1 MPLSWDLVIPPG
13 IGILTPPTVSSWEPL
28 QPDAATAMQSR
39 QAASRSHL
47 LISALIICLFTGS
60 YISVLTRSIQNSAEQ
75 ETCDGWLRK
84 IVSQPGPK
92 GLNYEAGEEA
102 QVGAYFG
109 ALRAQRSR
117 RVFFSRLLRKWNRVD
132 WASPRNT

>member
-60 YISVLTRSIQNSAEQ
+60 YISVLVRSNH
-75 ETCDGWLRK
+75 
-84 IVSQPGPK
+84 IVFHMKARCTACATLSHGSK
-92 GLNYEAGEEA
+92 LERCAGA
-102 QVGAYFG
+102 QVGAQ
-109 ALRAQRSR
+109 AA
-117 RVFFSRLLRKWNRVD
+117 
-132 WASPRNT
+132 P